1 MISIAQAFAGSLQD
15 APPMSFF
22 VATSVGELE
31 MLVIGTPDNRS
42 AVVLSG
48 EDPFVAYGR
57 EFDDWAGL
65 IIRDVAIELD
75 QTCAF
80 DSRTGQAPAGCIILA
95 GDKPYIRLVGNHGT
109 RYMAAIEGSAQPHQ
123 ASIEVAFP
131 RWQIILGQGDQK
143 QVLKTIDVR
152 SK

>member
-42 AVVLSG
+42 AVVLAG
-48 EDPFVAYGR
+48 EDPFVAYR
-57 EFDDWAGL
+57 HDLYDWAGL

-75 QTCAF
+75 QTCVF
-80 DSRTGQAPAGCIILA
+80 DSRTGQAPAGCFILE
-95 GDKPYIRLVGNHGT
+95 GDKPKIRLLGNHGMLYT
-109 RYMAAIEGSAQPHQ
+109 APINEAEQPQ
-123 ASIEVAFP
+123 QGYVGVAFP
-131 RWQIILGQGDQK
+131 RWQITLGQGEQR
-143 QVLKTIDVR
+143 QVLNSIDVR
-152 SK
+152 PK